1 MEGVILNA
9 TLLAVIVAM
18 VLVAYEMRASLRPAE
33 CAECPHCR
41 SLVNE
46 RARRQRDLQ
55 AEYAREHH
63 LDTDEDDDRRI

>member
-9 TLLAVIVAM
+9 TVLAVIVAM
-18 VLVAYEMRASLRPAE
+18 VLVAYDMRASLQPAE

-41 SLVNE
+41 SLANE
-46 RARRQRDLQ
+46 RARRQRELQ